1 MKMLMVMMRVF
12 VKNQWRTNLANFVPR
27 TYSSHS
33 LAAYH
38 CHPDDDDH
46 CDDDHDHYDDDD
58 DDDDECDDDDD
69 EYDDYEGGDD
79 ADADTDVAHPSFT
92 ALWLNTHMLMM
103 RMMMM
108 MMRFIMKLMMRLT
121 AHRLLVRNNSFCLSK

>member
-46 CDDDHDHYDDDD
+46 CDDDHYDDDD

-69 EYDDYEGGDD
+69 DEYGEDGGDEQRNNGD
-79 ADADTDVAHPSFT
+79 N
-92 ALWLNTHMLMM
+92 ALWLSWKIGSKVVN
-103 RMMMM
+103 
-108 MMRFIMKLMMRLT
+108 FEKLFLHQFSTKIYQTLRDD
-121 AHRLLVRNNSFCLSK
+121 V